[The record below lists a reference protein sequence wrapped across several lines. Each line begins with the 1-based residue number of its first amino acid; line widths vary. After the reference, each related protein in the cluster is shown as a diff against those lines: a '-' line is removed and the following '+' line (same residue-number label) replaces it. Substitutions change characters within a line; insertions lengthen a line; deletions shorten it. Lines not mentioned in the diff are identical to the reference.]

1 MLGKLLACA
10 GQRRK
15 RQGRYRRD
23 GILVCAPTTWDAV
36 DMDSLL
42 KGRTHVLDRGYE
54 IHSQLCIPRETV
66 SSPLPNP
73 SACTTPNPSYDDA
86 ADSIL

>member
-1 MLGKLLACA
+1 MLGKLLAYA

-23 GILVCAPTTWDAV
+23 GIVVCVLTTWDAV

-42 KGRTHVLDRGYE
+42 KGSIHVLDRGYE
-54 IHSQLCIPRETV
+54 IHS
-66 SSPLPNP
+66 
-73 SACTTPNPSYDDA
+73 
-86 ADSIL
+86 